1 VIEGGQDAGAFF
13 SFIGSLLLAYEPAK
27 RLGRLNLEIQ
37 NGLIGVTLMYEVLD
51 AGSLEPRAE
60 GRPALRADEGR
71 ITLSDVCFAYPG
83 RADVLEHFRKY
94 PRYQTRINAIL
105 RAAMEHEKKVS

>member
-1 VIEGGQDAGAFF
+1 MSGVILYGGWRVIKGGQDAGAFF

-51 AGSLEPRAE
+51 AGSRRAEGE
-60 GRPALRADEGR
+60 GRPALRAGEGR
-71 ITLSDVCFAYPG
+71 MACRTCALPIRGAPTCSN
-83 RADVLEHFRKY
+83 
-94 PRYQTRINAIL
+94 I
-105 RAAMEHEKKVS
+105 